1 MTWCL
6 KYLSQDPNMQST
18 LRKEIVSALTT
29 STPSVETI
37 KESKIPYLDAFIEEL
52 LRLCQPA
59 PFVSRGAL
67 IDTEILGYKIPK
79 DTEVFFA
86 TNSASILQPAYSI
99 EEKLRSTTC
108 RTAVYRTGA
117 WNPADI
123 GAFKPERWLKTDEK
137 GEVYFD
143 AKAGPILAFG
153 LGTRGCFGKRFAYQ
167 QLRLLIV
174 LLVMTFELLEVPEE
188 LGSMKAVQK
197 LVRGPEQCYVKLRA
211 L

>member
-6 KYLSQDPNMQST
+6 KYLTRDPKLQST
-18 LRKEIVSALTT
+18 LRKEISAALPIA
-29 STPSVETI
+29 TPSLESI
-37 KESKIPYLDAFIEEL
+37 KDTKIPYLDAFIEEL
-52 LRLCQPA
+52 LRHCQPA

-67 IDTEILGYKIPK
+67 VDTEILGYKIPK

-86 TNSASILQPAYSI
+86 TNAASILQPAYSI
-99 EEKLRSTTC
+99 DEKLRSTTC
-108 RTAVYRTGA
+108 RTAVSRIGS
-117 WNPADI
+117 WDPSDI

-137 GEVYFD
+137 GEMYFD
-143 AKAGPILAFG
+143 PKAGPILAFG
-153 LGTRGCFGKRFAYQ
+153 LGSRGCFGKRLAYQ

-174 LLVMTFELLEVPEE
+174 LLATTFALLEVPEE

-197 LVRGPEQCYVKLRA
+197 LVRGPEQCYVRLRR